1 MRVAVGQK
9 NERYH
14 SWPAEKNDAQSA
26 SRPSSSISRDSRSNG
41 DDSNSM
47 DVTAIFT
54 TEEDEGCGFHRFLT
68 ILLSLDIDRDRAQ
81 IVDVLDEICSA
92 DHLYLYQPLCQTDVA
107 NSMLSKLLEE
117 VIMWLEDLLI
127 MSNAVSDTTVVCL
140 VCTLLEK
147 FSFSSSILGHQSM
160 KRFFDPGF
168 MAIVLRAG
176 LQSGVHSE
184 CFNILTYCINNVH
197 NYDDQPAG
205 TYSPR
210 TEYSSI
216 SWRESIGSLCSSG
229 DERIVVLLRHHQQCA
244 LDSFEFH

>member
-1 MRVAVGQK
+1 
-9 NERYH
+9 
-14 SWPAEKNDAQSA
+14 
-26 SRPSSSISRDSRSNG
+26 
-41 DDSNSM
+41 M
-47 DVTAIFT
+47 DVIANFT
-54 TEEDEGCGFHRFLT
+54 TEDDEGCRFHRFLT
-68 ILLSLDIDRDRAQ
+68 ILLSLDIDGDRVQ
-81 IVDVLDEICSA
+81 IVDVLDKVCSA

-107 NSMLSKLLEE
+107 NSMLSKLLED

-147 FSFSSSILGHQSM
+147 FSFSSTILGHQSM

-184 CFNILTYCINNVH
+184 CFNILTYCINNIH
-197 NYDDQPAG
+197 NYDDQTAG

-229 DERIVVLLRHHQQCA
+229 EELIAVLLHHYQHA
-244 LDSFEFH
+244 LCIYSNFPDSPSCI